1 MVRKIA
7 AFATLALFALSAWC
21 AEVAGVKLAD
31 KATVAGQELA
41 LNGAGIRTRAF
52 IKVYVGSLYLPAK
65 AGDLAG
71 VLAKSPRRVQLNLVR
86 DLTNDQIVGAIVDG
100 INDTNSEA
108 DAAAVKP
115 QTDQFVSIMKS
126 AGDLKEGTVIT
137 FDFADGATHIG
148 LNGAAKGTIAGEPFN
163 RALTK
168 IWIGDRPVQ
177 ADLKKAM
184 LGG

>member
-1 MVRKIA
+1 MVRKLA
-7 AFATLALFALSAWC
+7 AFAAVALVALPAWC

-31 KATVAGQELA
+31 KASVAGQELA

-65 AGDLAG
+65 TGDLAG
-71 VLAKSPRRVQLNLVR
+71 ALAKSPRRVQLNLLR
-86 DLTNDQIVGAIVDG
+86 DLSNDQIVGAIVDG
-100 INDTNSEA
+100 MKEA
-108 DAAAVKP
+108 NAEAEVAAVKP

-126 AGDLKEGTVIT
+126 AGELKEGTVIT
-137 FDFADGATHIG
+137 FDFVDGATQIG
-148 LNGAAKGTIAGEPFN
+148 LNGATKGTIAGEPFN

-168 IWIGDRPVQ
+168 IWIGDKPVQ